1 MKKTILMDQAKTG
14 VMNHKD
20 NFISS
25 IGKEISSSLA
35 WFMTDNALY
44 PGVNQWSSSWRHQNW
59 AGSIS
64 RYISP
69 EEAES
74 IMKAF
79 LSPDRDKKFR
89 LFFVSDYKDTYRG
102 EKLLHDGCD
111 VYLKHYRMNDA
122 PREIR
127 IRNVIRRCL
136 ARKNFNAFYQLRK
149 KNIEAVYPLFY
160 VMKKGR
166 WIPDEVIAVSKGAA
180 GNRTIENIMPDGRDN
195 DALHLLAVNLG
206 SYVAELQFK
215 EILFKELYRNLI
227 AIQKTTHWEF
237 ILCDLDE
244 IRSVSER
251 RFSKHKKHVE
261 KLRKKIKRYG
271 DSFLHAFDQG
281 YQKTVREKRGSV

>member
-1 MKKTILMDQAKTG
+1 
-14 VMNHKD
+14 MNHKESL
-20 NFISS
+20 ISS
-25 IGKEISSSLA
+25 VRTEISSSLA

-44 PGVNQWSSSWRHQNW
+44 PGVDQCSASLRHQNW
-59 AGSIS
+59 EGRIS

-69 EEAES
+69 AEAES
-74 IMKAF
+74 VMKAF
-79 LSPDRDKKFR
+79 LSPDRDKHFR
-89 LFFVSDYKDTYRG
+89 LFFVSDYKDTYLG

-136 ARKNFNAFYQLRK
+136 ARKNFNAFYQLHK

-180 GNRTIENIMPDGRDN
+180 GNRTIENIMANNRDN
-195 DALHLLAVNLG
+195 DALNLLAVNLG

-227 AIQKTTHWEF
+227 AIPKTTHWDF

-244 IRSVSER
+244 IRSVSEK

-261 KLRKKIKRYG
+261 KLRRKIKRYG

-281 YQKTVREKRGSV
+281 YQQTIREKSGSV